1 MLLFVSGNPGS
12 VVLESTHG
20 DGGDKFSEGILWCP
34 YLHQASGEAGVPDGA
49 PSGPPGL
56 AVQTKRPSLG
66 GGLWRSCSQKGPSH
80 RSD

>member
-20 DGGDKFSEGILWCP
+20 GGGDKLNKGILWCP
-34 YLHQASGEAGVPDGA
+34 HLHQASGEAGIPDSA

-56 AVQTKRPSLG
+56 TVQTKRPSLG
-66 GGLWRSCSQKGPSH
+66 GGLWHSHSRKGPSH
-80 RSD
+80 CSD

>member
-12 VVLESTHG
+12 VVLEFTHS
-20 DGGDKFSEGILWCP
+20 DGGDKLNEGILWCP
-34 YLHQASGEAGVPDGA
+34 HLHQASGEAGILDGA

-56 AVQTKRPSLG
+56 AVQTKRPPLG
-66 GGLWRSCSQKGPSH
+66 GGLWCSRSRKGPSH